1 MKPESAPSHAEA
13 LGGGKPDAP
22 LTTAERQVLAPL
34 RRQVRQITQER
45 DILAKACEQGS
56 PTSSRP

>member
-34 RRQVRQITQER
+34 RRQEPTQQMGKNTPVRRSVQE
-45 DILAKACEQGS
+45 
-56 PTSSRP
+56 T